1 MRFGM
6 SSSRNPFFF
15 QSASDLQAGE
25 VIQYYAEGGNITKA
39 LSSRENCYL
48 IGERGA
54 GKSMALRYH
63 SFLVQ
68 SLLPE
73 GDKYIDSVG
82 IYIPCNHPL
91 MLKNEASLFDKANE
105 IAIVE
110 HFFTLSMAYHIC
122 RSLRDCCKM
131 HDEKTQRKLLRNLS
145 YSLALDKNIPFQQD
159 IFYSIMNF
167 SIRESTAMQK
177 ELNKINIERPK
188 ITYTFFSLILP
199 LLDIARKTK
208 GLENAHFSMLFDDA
222 HLLSVDRQKVLNS
235 YVSYRDHSQFSFKAA
250 IASCEDYT
258 FMTTE
263 GSTLVAGHD
272 FTMLD
277 MEEDFQNSKSDFGK
291 FIRTIISKRLKEFN
305 ISSTPDDFFP
315 VSETLHKG
323 IEKARALAKT
333 EAIKKYGAGNS
344 KKITDYVY
352 KYGRARY
359 FQSRSPKAPLPQY
372 SGIDTIAHVSTGVV
386 RNALHPCWKMYE
398 KELTRLKGATP
409 QSIPPNI
416 QASILKEESDALW
429 ASIRQGFG
437 NRIEGCTKEDS
448 KKIENFF
455 DELKTLFRNRLLSQC
470 SEPRILAF
478 IVSEKE
484 SAAYEEVKRLLLLC
498 RKAQLLYE
506 RFGPGKDDGRRETF
520 YATNRLLWIAV
531 GLDPEGQHGRLS
543 IKSTDIVAAATQKV
557 PFLLAPE
564 SEGQLSLFDMKG

>member
-1 MRFGM
+1 M
-6 SSSRNPFFF
+6 SNTRNPFFF
-15 QSASDLQAGE
+15 QSASDLQADE

-68 SLLPE
+68 NLLPRDE
-73 GDKYIDSVG
+73 RCVDTVG

-105 IAIVE
+105 IAIIE

-122 RSLRDCCKM
+122 SSLRDCCKL
-131 HDEKTQRKLLRNLS
+131 HNEKIQKKLLKNLS
-145 YSLALDKNIPFQQD
+145 YSLALNKNIPFYGD
-159 IFYSIMNF
+159 IFSSIMNF
-167 SIRESTAMQK
+167 SIHESAAMQK
-177 ELNKINIERPK
+177 ELNKINSERPK
-188 ITYTFFSLILP
+188 ITYTFFTLILP
-199 LLDIARKTK
+199 LLDIARRTDS
-208 GLENAHFSMLFDDA
+208 LEKAHFSMLFDDA
-222 HLLSVDRQKVLNS
+222 HLLSMDRQKVLNS

-277 MEEDFQNSKSDFGK
+277 MEEDFQNSKSDFGR
-291 FIRTIISKRLKEFN
+291 FIRTIISKRFKEFN
-305 ISSTPDDFFP
+305 ISASPDEFFP
-315 VSETLHKG
+315 ISDALNKG
-323 IEKARALAKT
+323 IEKARESARI
-333 EAIKKYGAGNS
+333 EAIKKYGEIDS
-344 KKITDYVY
+344 KKINDYVY

-359 FQSRSPKAPLPQY
+359 FQNRPAKASLPQY

-398 KELTRLKGATP
+398 KELTRLRGTIP
-409 QSIPPNI
+409 QTIPPNI

-429 ASIRQGFG
+429 GSIRAGFG
-437 NRIEGCTKEDS
+437 NKIEGCTKEDS

-484 SAAYEEVKRLLLLC
+484 SEAYEEVKRLLLLC

-543 IKSTDIVAAATQKV
+543 IKATDILAAAIRKT
-557 PFLLAPE
+557 PFLSASE
-564 SEGQLSLFDMKG
+564 NEGQLNLLDLKDWK